1 MSNDETWKIGEQM
14 AQEFMKKA
22 GYKIVYTNFAERGF
36 ELDIVAILP
45 KKIQL
50 KKLKTD
56 TKKKIVELKEKLK
69 TDNKKDKIKAKIKLL
84 KNNISKVKST
94 LKDLLVITEV
104 KSRADDRF
112 GKGCE
117 CIDLK
122 KRSHLIRG
130 AKYLTQMQEFKGMQV
145 RFDVASV
152 DYNKI
157 TYIENSFSC

>member
-1 MSNDETWKIGEQM
+1 MFNDDTWKIGEQM
-14 AQEFMKKA
+14 AQEYMKKA
-22 GYKIVYTNFAERGF
+22 GYKIIYTNFAERGF

-50 KKLKTD
+50 KNLKID
-56 TKKKIVELKEKLK
+56 TKKKIIELKEKLK
-69 TDNKKDKIKAKIKLL
+69 TDKKKDKIKAKIKLF
-84 KNNISKVKST
+84 KNNNKNIKST
-94 LKDLLVITEV
+94 VKDLLVITEV

-130 AKYLTQMQEFKGMQV
+130 AKYLSQMKQFEGMQV
-145 RFDVASV
+145 RFDIASV

-157 TYIENSFSC
+157 TYIENSFCC

>member
-1 MSNDETWKIGEQM
+1 MYNEDTWKIGEQL
-14 AQEFMKKA
+14 AQDYMKKE
-22 GYKIVYTNFAERGF
+22 GYKIIYTNFAERGF
-36 ELDIVAILP
+36 ELDIVAIET
-45 KKIQL
+45 KKKQL
-50 KKLKTD
+50 KKLKS
-56 TKKKIVELKEKLK
+56 ELKDKLK
-69 TDNKKDKIKAKIKLL
+69 KAKTSKEKVLL
-84 KNNISKVKST
+84 KNNFNNIKKSV
-94 LKDLLVITEV
+94 KDLLVITEV

-130 AKYLTQMQEFKGMQV
+130 AKFLTQMKEFKNMQV

-157 TYIENSFSC
+157 TYIENSFCS

>member
-1 MSNDETWKIGEQM
+1 MYNDETWKMGEEL
-14 AQEFMKKA
+14 AQQHMKKH
-22 GYKIVYTNFAERGF
+22 GYKIIYTNFAERGF

-45 KKIQL
+45 KKQQL
-50 KKLKTD
+50 KSLKLETKEKIKTVKTD
-56 TKKKIVELKEKLK
+56 RQKE
-69 TDNKKDKIKAKIKLL
+69 LL
-84 KNNISKVKST
+84 KNNFKNLKSK
-94 LKDLLVITEV
+94 LKDMLIITEV

-130 AKYLTQMQEFKGMQV
+130 AKFLTQMEKFKGMQV

-152 DYNKI
+152 DYGKV
-157 TYIENSFSC
+157 TYIENSFCS

>member
-1 MSNDETWKIGEQM
+1 MYNDDTWKMGEQI
-14 AQEFMKKA
+14 AQEYMKKH

-36 ELDIVAILP
+36 ELDIVAILT
-45 KKIQL
+45 KRVQNKML
-50 KKLKTD
+50 KTEAKKKLKTLK
-56 TKKKIVELKEKLK
+56 TKKSKM
-69 TDNKKDKIKAKIKLL
+69 LL
-84 KNNISKVKST
+84 KNNIKNIKKT
-94 LKDLLVITEV
+94 LKDMLIITEV

-130 AKYLTQMQEFKGMQV
+130 AKFLTQMEKFKGMQV

-152 DYNKI
+152 DFGKV
-157 TYIENSFSC
+157 TYIENSFCG

>member
-1 MSNDETWKIGEQM
+1 MFNDDTWKIGEQM
-14 AQEFMKKA
+14 AQEYMKKA

-45 KKIQL
+45 KKIQFKNL
-50 KKLKTD
+50 KID
-56 TKKKIVELKEKLK
+56 TKKRIAELKEQLK
-69 TDNKKDKIKAKIKLL
+69 DSKKKDKAKAKIKLL
-84 KNNISKVKST
+84 KNNIKKVKET
-94 LKDLLVITEV
+94 QKDLLVITEV

-130 AKYLTQMQEFKGMQV
+130 AKYLMQMKEFQGMQV
-145 RFDVASV
+145 RFDIASV

-157 TYIENSFSC
+157 TYIENSFCC

>member
-1 MSNDETWKIGEQM
+1 MYNDETWKMGEQI
-14 AQEFMKKA
+14 AQQYMKKH
-22 GYKIVYTNFAERGF
+22 GYKIIYTNFAERGF

-45 KKIQL
+45 KKRQFKSL
-50 KKLKTD
+50 KVETKEKIKMAKTD
-56 TKKKIVELKEKLK
+56 KQKL
-69 TDNKKDKIKAKIKLL
+69 LL
-84 KNNISKVKST
+84 KNNLKNLKSK
-94 LKDLLVITEV
+94 LKDMLIITEV

-130 AKYLTQMQEFKGMQV
+130 AKFLTQMEKFKGMQV

-152 DYNKI
+152 DYGKV
-157 TYIENSFSC
+157 TYIENSFCS

>member
-1 MSNDETWKIGEQM
+1 MYNEETWKIGEQM
-14 AQEFMKKA
+14 AQEYMKKA

-50 KKLKTD
+50 KKLKID
-56 TKKKIVELKEKLK
+56 TKKKIETLKQKRKES
-69 TDNKKDKIKAKIKLL
+69 KDKSKIDAKIKLL
-84 KNNISKVKST
+84 KNNINKSKNT

-112 GKGCE
+112 GRGCE

-122 KRSHLIRG
+122 KRSHLICG
-130 AKYLTQMQEFKGMQV
+130 AKYLTKMKEFQGMQV

-152 DYNKI
+152 DYNRI
-157 TYIENSFSC
+157 TYIENSFTC

>member
-1 MSNDETWKIGEQM
+1 MYNDETWKMGEEL
-14 AQEFMKKA
+14 AQQYMKKH
-22 GYKIVYTNFAERGF
+22 GYKIIYTNFAERGF
-36 ELDIVAILP
+36 ELDIVAILS
-45 KKIQL
+45 KKMQFKNL
-50 KKLKTD
+50 KNETKKKLKD
-56 TKKKIVELKEKLK
+56 EKSPK
-69 TDNKKDKIKAKIKLL
+69 VKKLL
-84 KNNISKVKST
+84 INNLKNMKPG

-130 AKYLTQMQEFKGMQV
+130 AKFLTQIEKFKGMQV

-152 DYNKI
+152 DYGKI
-157 TYIENSFSC
+157 TYIENSFCS

>member
-1 MSNDETWKIGEQM
+1 MFNDDTWKIGEQM
-14 AQEFMKKA
+14 AQEYMKKA

-45 KKIQL
+45 KKIQFKNL
-50 KKLKTD
+50 KID
-56 TKKKIVELKEKLK
+56 TKKKITELKEQLK
-69 TDNKKDKIKAKIKLL
+69 DSKKKDKAKAKIKLL
-84 KNNISKVKST
+84 KNNIKKVKET
-94 LKDLLVITEV
+94 QKDLLVITEV

-130 AKYLTQMQEFKGMQV
+130 AKYLMQMKEFQGMQV
-145 RFDVASV
+145 RFDIASV

-157 TYIENSFSC
+157 TYIENSFCC

>member
-1 MSNDETWKIGEQM
+1 MYNEETWKIGEQM
-14 AQEFMKKA
+14 VQEYMKKA

-45 KKIQL
+45 KKLQIKKQKLEL
-50 KKLKTD
+50 KDKVSKLKNKLKTD
-56 TKKKIVELKEKLK
+56 KGNAKLK
-69 TDNKKDKIKAKIKLL
+69 SQIVLL
-84 KNNISKVKST
+84 KNNYNST
-94 LKDLLVITEV
+94 KKNINDMLIITEV

-130 AKYLTQMQEFKGMQV
+130 AKYLMQMEKFKNMQV

-157 TYIENSFSC
+157 TYIENSFLC

>member
-1 MSNDETWKIGEQM
+1 MYNDETWKIGEQL
-14 AQEFMKKA
+14 AQEYMKKH

-45 KKIQL
+45 KKKQIKNL
-50 KKLKTD
+50 KQET
-56 TKKKIVELKEKLK
+56 KEKVKKSK
-69 TDNKKDKIKAKIKLL
+69 TEKQKVLL
-84 KNNISKVKST
+84 KNNFKNLKAK
-94 LKDLLVITEV
+94 LKDLLIITEV

-130 AKYLTQMQEFKGMQV
+130 AKFLTQIEKFKGMQV

-152 DYNKI
+152 DYGKI
-157 TYIENSFSC
+157 TYIENSFCS

>member
-1 MSNDETWKIGEQM
+1 MYNEETWKIGEQM
-14 AQEFMKKA
+14 AQEYMKKA
-22 GYKIVYTNFAERGF
+22 GYKIIYTNFAERGF

-45 KKIQL
+45 KKLQI
-50 KKLKTD
+50 KKQK
-56 TKKKIVELKEKLK
+56 VELKEKILKLKSEIKTENDKKLK
-69 TDNKKDKIKAKIKLL
+69 TQIVLL
-84 KNNISKVKST
+84 KNNFKNIKKTANDV
-94 LKDLLVITEV
+94 LVITEV
-104 KSRADDRF
+104 KSRADERF

-130 AKYLTQMQEFKGMQV
+130 AKYLMQMERFKGLQV

-157 TYIENSFSC
+157 TYIENSFLC

>member
-1 MSNDETWKIGEQM
+1 MFNDETWKMGEQL
-14 AQEFMKKA
+14 AQEYMKKQ
-22 GYKIVYTNFAERGF
+22 GYKILYTNFADKGF
-36 ELDIVAILP
+36 ELDIVARLS
-45 KKIQL
+45 KFRQY
-50 KKLKTD
+50 KKLKQE
-56 TKKKIVELKEKLK
+56 TKKKFKLAKTKQEKL
-69 TDNKKDKIKAKIKLL
+69 LL
-84 KNNISKVKST
+84 KQNLKNAKNG

-130 AKYLTQMQEFKGMQV
+130 AKYLMQKPEFKDLQV

-152 DYNKI
+152 DCGKI
-157 TYIENSFSC
+157 TYIENSFCS

>member
-1 MSNDETWKIGEQM
+1 MFNDDTWKIGEQM
-14 AQEFMKKA
+14 AQEYMKKA

-36 ELDIVAILP
+36 ELDIVAILS
-45 KKIQL
+45 KNLQL
-50 KKLKTD
+50 KKLKIE
-56 TKKKIVELKEKLK
+56 TKNKIIELKKQLKL
-69 TDNKKDKIKAKIKLL
+69 DKKNVKLKAKIKLL
-84 KNNISKVKST
+84 KNNIINLKST

-130 AKYLTQMQEFKGMQV
+130 AKYLTQMKEFQGMQV

-157 TYIENSFSC
+157 TYIENSFCA

>member
-1 MSNDETWKIGEQM
+1 MFNDDTWKIGEQM
-14 AQEFMKKA
+14 AQEYMKKA

-45 KKIQL
+45 KKIQFKNL
-50 KKLKTD
+50 KID
-56 TKKKIVELKEKLK
+56 TKKKITELKVQLK
-69 TDNKKDKIKAKIKLL
+69 DSEKKDKAKAKIKLL
-84 KNNISKVKST
+84 KNNINKVKET
-94 LKDLLVITEV
+94 QKDLLVITEV

-130 AKYLTQMQEFKGMQV
+130 AKYLMQMKEFQGMQV
-145 RFDVASV
+145 RFDIASV

-157 TYIENSFSC
+157 TYIENSFCC